1 MIFFRLAVLFVLA
14 FLSSACGGASP
25 TSVFDN
31 LTDTPSASVSITHT
45 PNTITLVRP
54 RSTPGPSPF
63 PTSTSLP
70 PGPFKPVHS
79 QWELPPDLISILY
92 ASDDGTV
99 WLQTEHQIII
109 LRVNN
114 WEIALDDIP
123 GEILGIDESGLIWT
137 LNSDG
142 RSISS
147 WDGELWNTYSEE
159 SGWNAIGESSFIK
172 DGPITD
178 QFGQLWMVT
187 SEDLR
192 VFDGHRWTRFTPKD
206 LGLSHP
212 LELEEEVLP
221 DMHLRNLKGS
231 QELWLGSCNW
241 TGAGP
246 IGGQGVLRYD
256 GRSWR
261 GINVTTSSGCAEVIV
276 EDREGRTWFGLDG
289 DVWRYDPNTD
299 TQIKFAAPPSPFE
312 GSGFFAGV
320 RAIVLDAENNPWADF
335 LFCGGGGCGF
345 GTILYHYENGEWIEI
360 IQEDFHY
367 HELVFDQSGA
377 PWLLTPGG
385 VFEIVDNQ
393 LELFLELPIDPNS
406 VVKSRGGQV
415 WFLVQFG
422 DVRQLWSLNNIQSK

>member
-1 MIFFRLAVLFVLA
+1 M
-14 FLSSACGGASP
+14 
-25 TSVFDN
+25 
-31 LTDTPSASVSITHT
+31 TP
-45 PNTITLVRP
+45 VRP
-54 RSTPGPSPF
+54 SSTPAPSPF

-79 QWELPPDLISILY
+79 QKELPPDLISILY

-99 WLQTEHQIII
+99 WLQTEHQIIV
-109 LRVNN
+109 LRGNN

-123 GEILGIDESGLIWT
+123 GEILGIDESGLSWT

-142 RSISS
+142 SSISS
-147 WDGELWNTYSEE
+147 WDGKLWNTYSEE

-178 QFGQLWMVT
+178 QFGQLWIVT

-192 VFDGHRWTRFTPKD
+192 VFDGHRWRRFIPKD

-212 LELEEEVLP
+212 LELDEGVLP
-221 DMHLRNLKGS
+221 NIHLKYLQIT

-256 GRSWR
+256 GRSWQ
-261 GINVTTSSGCAEVIV
+261 GINEATSSGCTEVIV

-289 DVWRYDPNTD
+289 DVWRYDPNTG
-299 TQIKFAAPPSPFE
+299 TQNKFVGPPSPFE
-312 GSGFFAGV
+312 DSGFFAGV
-320 RAIVLDAENNPWADF
+320 RAIALDAENIPWTDF

-360 IQEDFHY
+360 IQEDFNY
-367 HELVFDQSGA
+367 HELVFDQSGG

-385 VFEIVDNQ
+385 IFEIVGNQ

-415 WFLVQFG
+415 WFLVKFG
-422 DVRQLWSLNNIQSK
+422 DVRQLWSLNTIQSK